1 MFKSWWKDT
10 QEMNKILIVI
20 FAIFSSSV
28 FSQSKDV
35 KIHSS
40 SAVSNQ
46 ARYEI
51 IQSTLAARFT
61 FKVDKVCGNIFQLTA
76 TKNDDL
82 IWEQMLVVKLP
93 NCTND
98 GKIRYQLFLSGLA
111 ARHTFLMNTDNGKT
125 WQIRSFTN
133 KSGNEDSAWFL
144 LDD

>member
-1 MFKSWWKDT
+1 MFKSQWKDA
-10 QEMNKILIVI
+10 QEMKNILFVL
-20 FAIFSSSV
+20 FTIFSSTV
-28 FSQSKDV
+28 FSQSRDV

-40 SAVSNQ
+40 TVVSNQ

-61 FKVDKVCGNIFQLTA
+61 FKVDRVCGNIFQLVA

-82 IWEQMLVVKLP
+82 IWEQMSVVKLP

-133 KSGNEDSAWFL
+133 KGGNEDAAWFP
-144 LDD
+144 LDE